1 MTTDIKN
8 SSKSKHS
15 SDIYDR
21 IDVAEM
27 MLRSFYLPPDILRH
41 QDYVVKP
48 ICVISGGRCF
58 ELFWYNNEYVH
69 CLEGYEVCA
78 MAKHVAISSR
88 QSKTTGKWVHVAKV
102 WYGDRA

>member
-41 QDYVVKP
+41 QDYVVRP
-48 ICVISGGRCF
+48 IQVVTGKDF
-58 ELFWYNNEYVH
+58 EEFWDSNEYVH
-69 CLEGYEVCA
+69 CLEGCDVCA